1 MRNAYATY
9 HQLQDSPKK
18 LGLILY
24 NIIKLHG
31 LIIKD
36 LLVDDGHA
44 SD

>member
-9 HQLQDSPKK
+9 HQLQDSPEKS
-18 LGLILY
+18 GLILH
-24 NIIKLHG
+24 NITKLHG